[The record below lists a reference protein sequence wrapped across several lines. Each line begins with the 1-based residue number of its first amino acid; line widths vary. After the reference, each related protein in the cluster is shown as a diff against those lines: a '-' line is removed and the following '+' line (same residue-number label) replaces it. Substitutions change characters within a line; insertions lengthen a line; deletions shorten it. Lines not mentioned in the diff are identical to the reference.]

1 MKSYLEMTKE
11 ELLQEK
17 QQLDAEYK
25 KYQMRGLQL
34 DMSRGKPSVEQ
45 LDLSMEMMDVLHSGV
60 NLACEDGTDCR
71 NYGVLDGIHE
81 AKTLIGDMIECHPDN
96 IIIYGNSSLNIMYD
110 TISRSMTHGV
120 MGSVPWCKLDK
131 VKFLC
136 PVPGY
141 DRHFAITEHFGIEMI
156 NIPMLPTGP
165 DMDMVEELV
174 ANDEAIKGIW
184 CVPKYSN
191 PQGITYS
198 DETVRRF
205 ARLKPAAKD
214 FRIYWDNAYG
224 VHHLYDLDQDNLV
237 EIFAE
242 CKRAGNPDL
251 VYKFC
256 STSKISFPGS
266 GVAAIA
272 TSANN

>member
-141 DRHFAITEHFGIEMI
+141 DRHFAIT
-156 NIPMLPTGP
+156 LP
-165 DMDMVEELV
+165 
-174 ANDEAIKGIW
+174 
-184 CVPKYSN
+184 Y
-191 PQGITYS
+191 Y
-198 DETVRRF
+198 
-205 ARLKPAAKD
+205 
-214 FRIYWDNAYG
+214 
-224 VHHLYDLDQDNLV
+224 
-237 EIFAE
+237 
-242 CKRAGNPDL
+242 
-251 VYKFC
+251 
-256 STSKISFPGS
+256 
-266 GVAAIA
+266 
-272 TSANN
+272 